1 MKNAEKVL
9 DRLKNIQNSSK
20 NLGWGVSEYFPLMKI
35 PEEYENSEVDSQWVI
50 VVGHNVYRKMH
61 TMFLTAFSDGTY
73 ILSCGLDK
81 GYDRELFSD
90 MLSVEKIDDDDTLVL
105 TVLCLLKEWFPEVR
119 RSDLV

>member
-20 NLGWGVSEYFPLMKI
+20 NLGWGVSEYSPLMKI
-35 PEEYENSEVDSQWVI
+35 PEEYGNSEVESQWVI
-50 VVGHNVYRKMH
+50 VVGHNVYKKMH

-90 MLSVEKIDDDDTLVL
+90 MLEKVDDDTLVL
-105 TVLCLLKEWFPEVR
+105 TVLRLLKEWFPEVR

>member
-35 PEEYENSEVDSQWVI
+35 PEEYENSEVESQWVI
-50 VVGHNVYRKMH
+50 VVGHDVYKKMH
-61 TMFLTAFSDGTY
+61 AMFLTAFSDGTY
-73 ILSCGLDK
+73 ILSCDLDK
-81 GYDRELFSD
+81 GYGRELFSD
-90 MLSVEKIDDDDTLVL
+90 MPEKIDDDTLVL

>member
-35 PEEYENSEVDSQWVI
+35 PEEYENSEVESQWVI
-50 VVGHNVYRKMH
+50 VVGHNVYKKMH
-61 TMFLTAFSDGTY
+61 AMFLTAFSD
-73 ILSCGLDK
+73 GLDK

>member
-20 NLGWGVSEYFPLMKI
+20 NLGWGVSEYSPLMKI
-35 PEEYENSEVDSQWVI
+35 PEEYGNSEVESQWVI

-73 ILSCGLDK
+73 ILSCDLDK
-81 GYDRELFSD
+81 GYDCELFSD
-90 MLSVEKIDDDDTLVL
+90 ILEKIDDDTLVL